1 MRKVIKVILMLLVI
15 FPVLVKA
22 DEYVDKLIE
31 HYKWISNDYVVK
43 EKKGVRKYQQMSI
56 TVRNSDKQFVY
67 CVEPGTSINKNNI
80 YMGSDVNQAY
90 IANMSEDEWNLIN
103 LIAYYGYGYKDSNID
118 HSELKWYSITQ
129 FMIWQV
135 VPNGYDI
142 YFTDKLDGKKIIKY
156 TKEIEEINNLI
167 KNHNQKPDFNIN
179 NLKININDK
188 LELKDNNLVLDNWK
202 IVNNDNLDIKVDN
215 NSLIISPKDVGKYK
229 IKLYK
234 EDNNNVNPPIIYYS
248 NNSQNVMRV
257 GKFNKLNFD
266 IDIVVNGVKLVIKKI
281 DYDSKNIINKDGIK
295 FKIKNLDTN
304 QYLIYNNSDIFM
316 TNKDGIVVVP
326 VSLNYGNY
334 EVEEVDEVLDGYL
347 WNKNKIKFKID
358 ENSQYI
364 KDDTYGLI
372 YELNFENKRVK
383 GKVIINKL
391 GEDYL
396 IKDNKIKY
404 YFKEL
409 DNVKFGLFASD
420 DIYDENNKLIYEKDK
435 LIKEDITNKDGVVI
449 YDNLYLGKYYVKE
462 ISSLNNYIID
472 NNKYYFELKYK
483 DQYTDIIEYKLDIKN
498 YLKKGKLELTKT
510 DIDDN
515 KIIPNTKFSIYTNK
529 DELIYNDFTNIEG
542 KIILSNLPIGKYYI
556 KEDIAAPGYE
566 KDDNK
571 YYFEIN
577 DDNQLIKEN
586 ITNKKMIVEVP
597 NTFKNNYIDLIFKI
611 VLVSLSCMLIYD
623 KKRY

>member
-1 MRKVIKVILMLLVI
+1 MLLVI

>member
-1 MRKVIKVILMLLVI
+1 MLLVI

-43 EKKGVRKYQQMSI
+43 EKNGVRKYQQMSI

-304 QYLIYNNSDIFM
+304 QYLTYNNSDIFM

-449 YDNLYLGKYYVKE
+449 FDNLYLGKYYVKE

>member
-1 MRKVIKVILMLLVI
+1 MLLVI

-43 EKKGVRKYQQMSI
+43 EKNGVRKYQQMSI

-449 YDNLYLGKYYVKE
+449 FDNLYLGKYYVKE